1 MKKQYF
7 EGLLAAGRDCITCP
21 EGLDYSAGL
30 IGQAGND
37 YQRGERFA
45 LRAFRDLEE
54 ADAIDLIASRLW
66 KWGAGDELD
75 RFLATVG
82 IDEEGEPVP
91 VQDRPALRDR
101 LSRLWSL
108 DRNGWATVTDG
119 SLDELSDAEACA
131 ILDETIAGIIAD
143 SLPPVIAYEKLSGEI
158 IADYAEGGAR

>member
-54 ADAIDLIASRLW
+54 PDAIDLIASRLW
-66 KWGAGDELD
+66 KWGAGEELD
-75 RFLATVG
+75 RFLEFIG
-82 IDEEGEPVP
+82 MDREGEPTP
-91 VQDRPALRDR
+91 VQDRPALQDR

-108 DRNGWATVTDG
+108 DRNGWAATVDG
-119 SLDELSDAEACA
+119 SLDELSDAE
-131 ILDETIAGIIAD
+131 IAGILDDAFTEILAD
-143 SLPPVIAYEKLSGEI
+143 TLPPVIAYEKLSGEI